1 MPRKE
6 IEPHTFLLSLN
17 TDDEEEEE
25 EEEESPCLSLT
36 QISAIQTRLALRV
49 PSGVR
54 SDDSG
59 RASCPES
66 GFSHRDYI
74 LDRFTVGLDLTRR
87 RTRIMTMIL
96 EPLLDRNKKWC
107 PSDRDICRLVP
118 IWIQIYVAPSLM
130 LMAVHNGNK
139 WFMTHHPTCPI
150 SSFPG

>member
-1 MPRKE
+1 MWKSHNQGSLKFPCSLVAKIRSKRE
-6 IEPHTFLLSLN
+6 ANQLTGRLLCHRHGVFLTALSL
-17 TDDEEEEE
+17 
-25 EEEESPCLSLT
+25 
-36 QISAIQTRLALRV
+36 
-49 PSGVR
+49 
-54 SDDSG
+54 
-59 RASCPES
+59 
-66 GFSHRDYI
+66 SHRDYI